1 MTAVTE
7 GASLPIA
14 LTIAGLDPSGGA
26 GVIADVR
33 TFAAFGC
40 FATAAITSL
49 TFQNTKGVFGA
60 VHQTAETVRAQ
71 VTPII
76 EDFTL
81 SCAKTGM
88 LPTREVI
95 AEVARLFRENVL
107 PAPVV
112 DPVMRA
118 TSGDDLI
125 NDDAVS
131 CLVADLF
138 PLARV
143 VTPNI
148 PEAERLTGLTIIDE
162 AGMRLAAQTIRELG
176 ARAVLVKGGHLARR
190 QKAAGRR
197 RSAGG
202 SRQTAGGRRQEAG
215 GRRQEADGRRQ
226 TAESSR
232 PEVAFN
238 DVRQT
243 AAVSEQAI
251 DVLDNEGRVTV
262 FRAELIAGG
271 DVHGSGCTLSAAI
284 AACLGKGQN
293 LEEAIQ
299 AAKRFVTEAIRHSP
313 RLGHGAR
320 PLYKDIRHLTP
331 GT

>member
-1 MTAVTE
+1 MTASVD
-7 GASLPIA
+7 SLPVA
-14 LTIAGLDPSGGA
+14 LTIAGIDPSGGA

-49 TFQNTKGVFGA
+49 TFQNTTGVFGA
-60 VHQTAETVRAQ
+60 LHQAPETVRAQ
-71 VTPII
+71 VMPII
-76 EDFTL
+76 EDFDV

-95 AEVARLFRENVL
+95 AEVARLFRETAL

-138 PLARV
+138 PLALV

-148 PEAERLTGLTIIDE
+148 PEAERLTGLTISDE
-162 AGMRLAAQTIRELG
+162 SGMRQAARMIREMG
-176 ARAVLVKGGHLARR
+176 AIAVLVKGGHLARR
-190 QKAAGRR
+190 Q
-197 RSAGG
+197 
-202 SRQTAGGRRQEAG
+202 TAGGRRQETAINDAH
-215 GRRQEADGRRQ
+215 EAL
-226 TAESSR
+226 
-232 PEVAFN
+232 
-238 DVRQT
+238 
-243 AAVSEQAI
+243 AVSEQAI

-262 FRAELIAGG
+262 FRDELIAGG
-271 DVHGSGCTLSAAI
+271 EVHGSGCTLSAAI
-284 AACLGKGQN
+284 AACLGRGRN

-299 AAKRFVTEAIRHSP
+299 AAKKFVTEAIRRSP

-320 PLYKDIRHLTP
+320 PLYNDLWNAQTDI
-331 GT
+331 